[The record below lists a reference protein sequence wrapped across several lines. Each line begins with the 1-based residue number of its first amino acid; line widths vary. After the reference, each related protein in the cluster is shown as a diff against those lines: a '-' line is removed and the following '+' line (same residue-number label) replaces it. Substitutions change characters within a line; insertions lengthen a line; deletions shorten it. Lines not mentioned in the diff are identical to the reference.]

1 MTAIKDEFAAALST
15 GSVILQAP
23 PGTGKTTFLPPLV
36 SNLLSELSPGAG
48 AEQRTGVS
56 TNDEQRVAGRVIVT
70 QPRRVAVRSAVR
82 RLAQLSETRV
92 GELAGFTVR
101 GERQVA
107 PSTSVEF
114 VTPGVL
120 LQRVLRDPE
129 LPGVAAVLL
138 DEVHERSLDT
148 DLLIA
153 LFSDL
158 RQLRPDVKVVA
169 MSATVDT
176 DRLATHLHDDAGG
189 PAEVVTCPSVLY
201 PLETEWSPHAG
212 PRLDERGVT
221 PDFLKHVASTALRAH
236 RESRSTAAGTD
247 VLVFLPGAWEVAR
260 VAEQIRN
267 GLESQSA
274 EVLEL
279 HGRVDARCQD
289 RAVSGRG
296 GNEPPRIVVSTSL
309 AESSLTVPG
318 VRVVIDSGLSREPRR
333 DTVRGMSGLVTV
345 AASRASAEQR
355 AGRAARLG
363 PGRVIRCYDSRT
375 WAAMPAHSAPEIAT
389 ADLTSAALTLAVW
402 GTPRGTG
409 LPLPD
414 PPPANAL
421 TEAEA
426 VLRGL
431 GAIDDDGRATELG
444 RRLSAVPA
452 EPRLGRALMDGA
464 ALVGPKTAAEVVAL
478 LATEASP
485 SGGDLAQELQD
496 MRSGRASGAGR
507 NRQSAW
513 RREAQRFER
522 IAREGTAAAHADS
535 TACGDLA
542 GSTSLPRSLRT
553 GAVVALARPEWVAR
567 RDGDTYLLAGGTRA
581 GLPVGSS
588 LHEHQWLAVADVSRA
603 KGRSAQGTGAVIRA
617 AAPLDAQ
624 SAQLVASAL
633 LTDTVEAEFASGRIT
648 ARRRQGLG
656 AITLASTPVKPTQQQ
671 AEAAVRAGLMRDG
684 VGILPWPPAAKQLR
698 ARLAAIHTHIGAPWP
713 AVDDAAL
720 LDSLDLWLGPE
731 ITQLAGGARLQ
742 DLDLTSAL
750 RRLLPWPQAARLDE
764 LAPTSLRVASGST
777 PRIRWDSGQPVVRVK
792 LQECF
797 GLAESP
803 RLLDG
808 ALPVVFH
815 LLSPAGRELAI
826 TADLRSF
833 WEGPYAQVRAEMRG
847 RYPKHPW
854 PQDPWSAPATART
867 KARMPGN

>member
-1 MTAIKDEFAAALST
+1 MT
-15 GSVILQAP
+15 
-23 PGTGKTTFLPPLV
+23 
-36 SNLLSELSPGAG
+36 
-48 AEQRTGVS
+48 R
-56 TNDEQRVAGRVIVT
+56 
-70 QPRRVAVRSAVR
+70 
-82 RLAQLSETRV
+82 
-92 GELAGFTVR
+92 
-101 GERQVA
+101 
-107 PSTSVEF
+107 
-114 VTPGVL
+114 
-120 LQRVLRDPE
+120 
-129 LPGVAAVLL
+129 
-138 DEVHERSLDT
+138 
-148 DLLIA
+148 
-153 LFSDL
+153 
-158 RQLRPDVKVVA
+158 
-169 MSATVDT
+169 
-176 DRLATHLHDDAGG
+176 
-189 PAEVVTCPSVLY
+189 
-201 PLETEWSPHAG
+201 
-212 PRLDERGVT
+212 
-221 PDFLKHVASTALRAH
+221 DFLKHVSNTALRAH
-236 RESRSTAAGTD
+236 QETRTTAEATD

-260 VAEQIRN
+260 VAQQIRN
-267 GLESQSA
+267 GLDSQSA

-279 HGRVDARCQD
+279 HGRVDAREQD
-289 RAVSGRG
+289 RAVAGRG
-296 GNEPPRIVVSTSL
+296 QGEPPRIVVSTAL

-345 AASRASAEQR
+345 AASRASADQR

-402 GTPRGTG
+402 GTPRGAG

-414 PPPANAL
+414 PPPVNAL

-431 GAIDDDGRATELG
+431 GAIDDDGRATDLG

-452 EPRLGRALMDGA
+452 EPRLARALMDGA
-464 ALVGPKTAAEVVAL
+464 ALVGPKTAGEVVAL
-478 LATEASP
+478 LATDAAP
-485 SGGDLAQELQD
+485 TGGDLARELQD
-496 MRSGRASGAGR
+496 MRSAPAAGARR
-507 NRQSAW
+507 NRQTAW
-513 RREAQRFER
+513 LREVQRFER
-522 IAREGTAAAHADS
+522 IARDGTTAARADPK
-535 TACGDLA
+535 ADGGRA
-542 GSTSLPRSLRT
+542 GSTPLPGNLQT

-581 GLPVGSS
+581 GLPAASS
-588 LHEHQWLAVADVSRA
+588 LHGREWLAVAEVSRA
-603 KGRSAQGTGAVIRA
+603 QGRSAQGTGAVIRA

-624 SAQLVASAL
+624 SAQMVASAW
-633 LTDTVEAEFASGRIT
+633 LTDTVETEFASGRIT
-648 ARRRQGLG
+648 GRRRQGLG

-671 AEAAVRAGLMRDG
+671 AEASVRAGLMRDG
-684 VGILPWPPAAKQLR
+684 VGILPWPQAAEQLR
-698 ARLAAIHTHIGAPWP
+698 ARLVALHTHIGAPWP

-720 LDSLDLWLGPE
+720 LESLDVWLGPE
-731 ITQLAGGARLQ
+731 ITQLAGGTRLQ

-764 LAPTSLRVASGST
+764 LAPTSLRVPSGST
-777 PRIRWDSGQPVVRVK
+777 PRIRWESEQPVVRVK

-808 ALPVVFH
+808 ALPVIFH

-854 PQDPWSAPATART
+854 PEDPWSAPATSRT
-867 KARMPGN
+867 KARMRGN